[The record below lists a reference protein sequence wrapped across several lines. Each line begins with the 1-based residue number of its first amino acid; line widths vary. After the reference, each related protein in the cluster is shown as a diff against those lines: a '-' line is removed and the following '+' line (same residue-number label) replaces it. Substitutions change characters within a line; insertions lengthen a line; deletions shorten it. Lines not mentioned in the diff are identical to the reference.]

1 MSSKEDIARHIKSF
15 LPEMVEIRH
24 DLHAHPELAY
34 EEHRTSGIVAELL
47 AKWGYEVTK
56 NIGKTGVVGT
66 LRVGNS
72 GKSIGIR
79 ADMDALPMQEETNLA
94 YASRYEGKM
103 HACGHDGHTTTL
115 LAAARYLAETK
126 QFDGTLHLF
135 FQPAEE
141 GGAGAK
147 AMIDDGLFE
156 KFPCDAVFGLHN
168 MPGIPYGHMHCR
180 PGSLMAAAD
189 TAHITIEG
197 VGGHG
202 AMAHITVDPIVAAS
216 SVVMA
221 LQSIVSR
228 NVPAL
233 DSVVITAGMFQSG
246 TTDNIIPNE
255 AKLELTIRTF
265 SPQMRDLARER
276 VCALVKAQAQSYG
289 AQAHID
295 YVLGYPCTVNSASQ
309 TEFALEIARDLLGSD
324 KVDGNTPPLT
334 GSEDFSFMLEKC
346 PGTYVFF
353 GSGEDV
359 PNVHNSHYDFHD
371 GLIEVGANYWALLT
385 QSYLKT

>member
-1 MSSKEDIARHIKSF
+1 MSLKENIARHIESF
-15 LPEMVEIRH
+15 LPEMVAIRH
-24 DLHAHPELAY
+24 DIHAHPELAY
-34 EEHRTSGIVAELL
+34 EEHRTSALVADLL
-47 AKWGYEVTK
+47 EKWGYEVTRH
-56 NIGKTGVVGT
+56 IGKTGVVGT
-66 LRVGNS
+66 LRVGD
-72 GKSIGIR
+72 GTKSLGIR

-94 YASRYEGKM
+94 YASRHEGKM

-126 QFDGTLHLF
+126 QFNGTVHLF

-156 KFPCDAVFGLHN
+156 KFPCDSVFGLHN
-168 MPGIPYGHMHCR
+168 MPGLPLGHMHCR

-189 TAHITIEG
+189 TAYITIEG

-202 AMAHITVDPIVAAS
+202 AMAHMTVDPIVAAS

-228 NVPAL
+228 NIPAL
-233 DSVVITAGMFQSG
+233 DSVVVTVGLFQSG

-265 SPQMRDLARER
+265 SPEMRKLAER
-276 VCALVKAQAQSYG
+276 RICDLVKAQAASYG
-289 AQAHID
+289 ARAEIE
-295 YVLGYPCTVNSASQ
+295 YVLGYPCTINNAAQ
-309 TEFALEIARDLLGSD
+309 TEFALDIARDLLGAD
-324 KVDGNTPPLT
+324 KVDGDTPPLT

-346 PGTYVFF
+346 PGAYVFF
-353 GSGEDV
+353 GAGEDV
-359 PNVHNSHYDFHD
+359 PNVHNSHFDFD
-371 GLIEVGANYWALLT
+371 DRLIGIGANYWALLT
-385 QSYLKT
+385 QSYLK